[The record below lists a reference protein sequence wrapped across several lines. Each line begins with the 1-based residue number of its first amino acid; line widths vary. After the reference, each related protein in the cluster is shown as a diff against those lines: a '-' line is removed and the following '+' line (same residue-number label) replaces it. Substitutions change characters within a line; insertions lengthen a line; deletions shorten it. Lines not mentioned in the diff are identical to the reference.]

1 MLAAL
6 QRLAVANRQITAV
19 CLLPDKPASTAHADG
34 TFFLFRRMFER
45 VVGQLPIDLLP

>member
-34 TFFLFRRMFER
+34 TFFLFRRM
-45 VVGQLPIDLLP
+45 LNALLANCL